1 MVWPLDMPEAQ
12 ATYDR
17 LFPYYVEVSAVT
29 QLRPRGE
36 RAGGPGGHATMFIG
50 GASRDPS
57 IGYPRL
63 KLADENATGNG
74 IGVSVNRAFANAN
87 WIAVA
92 GREMFFHGGMRDDE
106 TLESQDVVVWY
117 VLGVT
122 HVPRPEDYPVMPT
135 A

>member
-1 MVWPLDMPEAQ
+1 MRDAQ
-12 ATYDR
+12 AIYDR

-74 IGVSVNRAFANAN
+74 IG
-87 WIAVA
+87 
-92 GREMFFHGGMRDDE
+92 
-106 TLESQDVVVWY
+106 
-117 VLGVT
+117 
-122 HVPRPEDYPVMPT
+122 
-135 A
+135 